1 MQHFAMILQ
10 KNNLIC
16 QIDFYCLISITW
28 YLYIFIIT
36 SLFLTLSSTLVIYLH
51 VCKCCF
57 LKFFFFHYCDIFDWS
72 SSILHRQVAEI
83 LKVQYSAMSSQPV
96 DPSDPCHVDM
106 VLGSIIQPLLQACR
120 MGGQSL
126 SKGDMALFMLNN
138 VSALQVHL
146 ILYSIFLLPIIDYI
160 VI

>member
-1 MQHFAMILQ
+1 
-10 KNNLIC
+10 
-16 QIDFYCLISITW
+16 
-28 YLYIFIIT
+28 
-36 SLFLTLSSTLVIYLH
+36 
-51 VCKCCF
+51 
-57 LKFFFFHYCDIFDWS
+57 
-72 SSILHRQVAEI
+72 
-83 LKVQYSAMSSQPV
+83 MSSQPV